1 MNDLERM
8 IYTRGL
14 ENLYGNILL
23 DDDKHALNR
32 IEDLVYLTR
41 ELSEPQNSW
50 QTVSAELTFVR
61 RVYDLCWPETVLTV
75 QVNEELTARQ
85 VPRGRVSGEI
95 CRKLFALKKMA
106 AAVELELEEKRSG
119 LHYCL
124 RDGGVVLLRGE
135 VTDV

>member
-14 ENLYGNILL
+14 ENLYGSILL
-23 DDDKHALNR
+23 GDKQALNR

-50 QTVSAELTFVR
+50 QSISAELTFVR
-61 RVYDLCWPETVLTV
+61 RVYDLCWPETALTV
-75 QVNEELTARQ
+75 RVDGALTVRQ
-85 VPRGRVSGEI
+85 VLRGKVSGEI

-106 AAVELELEEKRSG
+106 AAVELELEEKGSG
-119 LHYCL
+119 LLYCL
-124 RDGGVVLLRGE
+124 KNGGAVPLRGE